1 MGFLE
6 KQALGLRFGCV
17 LVANGSNKADFQHV
31 PEYLGRNIRTA
42 RVIAE
47 IVGERFF
54 PAVWSLETR
63 FDRYLRNGESPQPN
77 TYLIVCGRL
86 ASRRAP
92 SNYHQGSGRLLVDPE
107 RKADTDCS
115 LITGN
120 PEVIL
125 RSARKVTF

>member
-1 MGFLE
+1 ME
-6 KQALGLRFGCV
+6 
-17 LVANGSNKADFQHV
+17 N
-31 PEYLGRNIRTA
+31 
-42 RVIAE
+42 
-47 IVGERFF
+47 
-54 PAVWSLETR
+54 
-63 FDRYLRNGESPQPN
+63 PQPN

-107 RKADTDCS
+107 RKADIDCS

-125 RSARKVTF
+125 RSARKVALSVSSKFPSWRVQGRASYRKPRFTGTRRQRRTAVCPDSRLYRQVDP